1 LKQAET
7 AQQVLGNALRGA
19 EQRNARPLLWEI
31 HAARGRLHQR
41 QKEKDLANFEFSKA
55 RDIAQ
60 AMANTIEDLSMQ
72 ADFLQATLETLPPEK
87 TKTLRQVEM
96 EKFGGLTTREREI
109 ATLIRDGKSNR
120 EIAEA
125 LFVSERTIEGHVGS
139 ILSRLG
145 YSSRSQIAAWVVEKG
160 LAKSD

>member
-1 LKQAET
+1 
-7 AQQVLGNALRGA
+7 
-19 EQRNARPLLWEI
+19 
-31 HAARGRLHQR
+31 
-41 QKEKDLANFEFSKA
+41 
-55 RDIAQ
+55 
-60 AMANTIEDLSMQ
+60 MANTIEDLSMQ